1 LVTAAL
7 LQYGGWNARTPQTII
22 NQSLVLSGLTDDQMN
37 THPAITSEEW
47 EWMWAAY
54 DAPTYQLVLN
64 QITSDDIVLEIGAG
78 DLRLSRQI
86 AERAEW
92 VYALEQNH
100 SLLERSSRQ
109 LPANLEII
117 AGDARDLPFPGNVT
131 TAVLLMRHCT
141 HFSLY
146 FAKLQAIFCQRL
158 ITNTRWGMNVET
170 IQMNRP
176 RRPYRSLKIG
186 WYACCCGN
194 CGFKPG
200 PPQAITEAIAN
211 QVWEVDSCPVC
222 KASSNFNKK
231 AFKST
236 KSLSW

>member
-1 LVTAAL
+1 
-7 LQYGGWNARTPQTII
+7 
-22 NQSLVLSGLTDDQMN
+22 
-37 THPAITSEEW
+37 
-47 EWMWAAY
+47 MWAPY

-78 DLRLSRQI
+78 DLRLSRQM
-86 AERAEW
+86 ADRAKW
-92 VYALEQNH
+92 VYALEQNR

-109 LPANLEII
+109 LPANLELI
-117 AGDARDLPFPGNVT
+117 AGDARSLPFPANVT

-146 FAKLQAIFCQRL
+146 FDKLRDIGCQRL
-158 ITNTRWGMNVET
+158 ITNARWGMNVET

-186 WYACCCGN
+186 WYACRCGN

-200 PPQAITEAIAN
+200 PPQAVTEVIAN
-211 QVWEVDSCPVC
+211 QVWEVDSCSLC
-222 KASSNFNKK
+222 TASLNFNKK
-231 AFKST
+231 AF
-236 KSLSW
+236 